1 MPCLSSPQDTHTG
14 THTTF
19 LLSCSVSFHRLI
31 HPQFTSGYTP
41 IHRIAP
47 DRSPFAFG
55 CCRRRWW
62 FPQPRRSGMRAS
74 GFRRLAPFLLVL
86 AAAAVVDASY
96 RGGDHNF
103 HRDFDVVWGEGNARF
118 RDGGRLVELSLDERT
133 GARLQSKER
142 YLFGRFDLE
151 IKLVPGE
158 SAGTI
163 TSFYICT
170 GGARHDE
177 VDFEFLGNV
186 SGEPYLL
193 HTNIFSD
200 GKGEREQQFVLWF
213 DPTQDFH
220 TYSILWNPH
229 NIILYIDG
237 TPIRVF
243 KNNAAYGV
251 PFPTRQP
258 VHVFASIWDAEDWA
272 TQGGRVK
279 TNWSSAPFV
288 ATYRRYNVSNACVW
302 DDDSRRRCLGP
313 EESSSVGRR
322 QPSWMAQR
330 MDWWSWMTLNWVR
343 MNYMAYDYCEDR
355 KRFPHG
361 FPAECIIPIG
371 QT

>member
-1 MPCLSSPQDTHTG
+1 
-14 THTTF
+14 
-19 LLSCSVSFHRLI
+19 
-31 HPQFTSGYTP
+31 
-41 IHRIAP
+41 
-47 DRSPFAFG
+47 
-55 CCRRRWW
+55 
-62 FPQPRRSGMRAS
+62 MRAS
-74 GFRRLAPFLLVL
+74 GPWRLAVL
-86 AAAAVVDASY
+86 ALAVTTAAVVDAY
-96 RGGDHNF
+96 RDGGDHNF

-133 GARLQSKER
+133 GARLQSKDR

-186 SGEPYLL
+186 SGEPYIL

-213 DPTQDFH
+213 DPTEGFH
-220 TYSILWNPH
+220 TYSILWNPL

-279 TNWSSAPFV
+279 TDWSRAPFV
-288 ATYRRYNVSNACVW
+288 ATYRRYNVTTNACVW
-302 DDDSRRRCLGP
+302 DDGGARGGPSSRCGRGTSKSSLRRA
-313 EESSSVGRR
+313 
-322 QPSWMAQR
+322 PSWMGQR
-330 MDWWSWMTLNWVR
+330 MDWWSWMTLSWVR
-343 MNYMAYDYCEDR
+343 MNYMVYDYCADR

-371 QT
+371 RS

>member
-1 MPCLSSPQDTHTG
+1 
-14 THTTF
+14 
-19 LLSCSVSFHRLI
+19 
-31 HPQFTSGYTP
+31 
-41 IHRIAP
+41 
-47 DRSPFAFG
+47 
-55 CCRRRWW
+55 
-62 FPQPRRSGMRAS
+62 MRAS
-74 GFRRLAPFLLVL
+74 GLWRLAPLLVLVL
-86 AAAAVVDASY
+86 AAAGTAVDASP
-96 RGGDHNF
+96 RGGEHDF
-103 HRDFDVVWGEGNARF
+103 HRDFEVTWGEGNARF
-118 RDGGRLVELSLDERT
+118 HDGGRVVELSLDERT
-133 GARLQSKER
+133 GARLQSKQR
-142 YLFGRFDLE
+142 YLFGRFDLD

-163 TSFYICT
+163 TAFYVSRFFLLICGLICT

-213 DPTQDFH
+213 DPTADFH

-243 KNNAAYGV
+243 RNNAAYGV

-258 VHVFASIWDAEDWA
+258 VHVFFSIWNAEDWA

-279 TNWSSAPFV
+279 TDWSKAPFV
-288 ATYRRYNVSNACVW
+288 ATYRRYNVTNARVW
-302 DDDSRRRCLGP
+302 DGNSQQQ
-313 EESSSVGRR
+313 

-330 MDWWSWMTLNWVR
+330 LDWWSWMTLSWVR
-343 MNYMAYDYCEDR
+343 MNYMAYDYCEDS

-371 QT
+371 RT

>member
-1 MPCLSSPQDTHTG
+1 
-14 THTTF
+14 
-19 LLSCSVSFHRLI
+19 
-31 HPQFTSGYTP
+31 
-41 IHRIAP
+41 
-47 DRSPFAFG
+47 
-55 CCRRRWW
+55 
-62 FPQPRRSGMRAS
+62 MRAS
-74 GFRRLAPFLLVL
+74 GPWRLVVALVL
-86 AAAAVVDASY
+86 AVTTSAVAVDAY
-96 RGGDHNF
+96 RGGGDHNF
-103 HRDFDVVWGEGNARF
+103 HRDFDVAWGEGNARF

-151 IKLVPGE
+151 IKLVAGD

-213 DPTQDFH
+213 DPTEDFH

-251 PFPTRQP
+251 PFPARQP

-279 TNWSSAPFV
+279 TDWSRAPFV

-302 DDDSRRRCLGP
+302 EYGDDGGAPSSRCGGGRGTGSTGGSLRRA
-313 EESSSVGRR
+313 
-322 QPSWMAQR
+322 PSWLEHK
-330 MDWWSWMTLNWVR
+330 MDWWSWMTLSWVR
-343 MNYMAYDYCEDR
+343 MNYMVYDYCADC

-371 QT
+371 RS

>member
-1 MPCLSSPQDTHTG
+1 
-14 THTTF
+14 
-19 LLSCSVSFHRLI
+19 
-31 HPQFTSGYTP
+31 
-41 IHRIAP
+41 
-47 DRSPFAFG
+47 
-55 CCRRRWW
+55 
-62 FPQPRRSGMRAS
+62 MRAS
-74 GFRRLAPFLLVL
+74 LLWRLGVLVV
-86 AAAAVVDASY
+86 AVVVTVEAH
-96 RGGDHNF
+96 RGGGGGGGHDIR
-103 HRDFDVVWGEGNARF
+103 RDFDVVWGEGNARF
-118 RDGGRLVELSLDERT
+118 RDGGRMVELSLDERS
-133 GARLQSKER
+133 GARLQSRER
-142 YLFGRFDLE
+142 YLFGRFDLQ
-151 IKLVPGE
+151 IKLVAGE

-213 DPTQDFH
+213 DPTADFH

-243 KNNAAYGV
+243 RNNAAYGV
-251 PFPTRQP
+251 PFPARQP
-258 VHVFASIWDAEDWA
+258 VHVFASIWDAEEWA

-279 TNWSSAPFV
+279 TDWSSAPFV
-288 ATYRRYNVSNACVW
+288 ATYRRYNVSDACVW
-302 DDDSRRRCLGP
+302 HGPASRSRCLGGLGLDGG
-313 EESSSVGRR
+313 GRGR
-322 QPSWMAQR
+322 APSWMAQR
-330 MDWWSWMTLNWVR
+330 MDWWSWMTLSWVR
-343 MNYMAYDYCEDR
+343 MNYMVYDYCGDR

-371 QT
+371 RS

>member
-1 MPCLSSPQDTHTG
+1 MDTLSIRRISRIGGALSLCLVHAFALCADMRGGAS
-14 THTTF
+14 
-19 LLSCSVSFHRLI
+19 LRL
-31 HPQFTSGYTP
+31 
-41 IHRIAP
+41 
-47 DRSPFAFG
+47 
-55 CCRRRWW
+55 RW
-62 FPQPRRSGMRAS
+62 PA
-74 GFRRLAPFLLVL
+74 ALVAVVAAAVT
-86 AAAAVVDASY
+86 AAAAA
-96 RGGDHNF
+96 GHGDHNF
-103 HRDFDVVWGEGNARF
+103 HRDFDAVWGKGNARF
-118 RDGGRLVELSLDERT
+118 RDGGRMVELTLDEQT

-142 YLFGRFDLE
+142 FLFGRFDLE
-151 IKLVPGE
+151 IKLVRGE

-163 TSFYICT
+163 TSFYICS

-213 DPTQDFH
+213 DPTADFH

-243 KNNAAYGV
+243 KNNEAYGV

-258 VHVFASIWDAEDWA
+258 VHVFASIWNAEEWA

-279 TNWSSAPFV
+279 TDWSRAPFV

-302 DDDSRRRCLGP
+302 DAAGAGASRCAGGGGGWMRR
-313 EESSSVGRR
+313 
-322 QPSWMAQR
+322 R

-343 MNYMAYDYCEDR
+343 MNYMAYDYCADR
-355 KRFPHG
+355 KRFPHR

-371 QT
+371 RT

>member
-1 MPCLSSPQDTHTG
+1 
-14 THTTF
+14 
-19 LLSCSVSFHRLI
+19 
-31 HPQFTSGYTP
+31 
-41 IHRIAP
+41 
-47 DRSPFAFG
+47 
-55 CCRRRWW
+55 
-62 FPQPRRSGMRAS
+62 MRAS
-74 GFRRLAPFLLVL
+74 LWRLGLLVL
-86 AAAAVVDASY
+86 AVATAAVVDAY
-96 RGGDHNF
+96 RGGGDHNF
-103 HRDFDVVWGEGNARF
+103 HRDFDVVWGDGNARF
-118 RDGGRLVELSLDERT
+118 RDDGRLVELSLDERT
-133 GARLQSKER
+133 GARLQSKDR
-142 YLFGRFDLE
+142 FLFGRFDLE
-151 IKLVPGE
+151 IKLVAGE

-186 SGEPYLL
+186 SGEPYIL

-213 DPTQDFH
+213 DPTEDFH
-220 TYSILWNPH
+220 TYSILWNPL

-258 VHVFASIWDAEDWA
+258 VHVFASIWDAEEWA

-279 TNWSSAPFV
+279 TDWSRAPFV
-288 ATYRRYNVSNACVW
+288 ATYRRYNVTNACVW
-302 DDDSRRRCLGP
+302 GGARGCPESRR
-313 EESSSVGRR
+313 
-322 QPSWMAQR
+322 SWMGQR
-330 MDWWSWMTLNWVR
+330 MDWWSWMTLSWVR
-343 MNYMAYDYCEDR
+343 MNYMVYDYCADR

-371 QT
+371 RT

>member
-1 MPCLSSPQDTHTG
+1 
-14 THTTF
+14 
-19 LLSCSVSFHRLI
+19 
-31 HPQFTSGYTP
+31 
-41 IHRIAP
+41 
-47 DRSPFAFG
+47 
-55 CCRRRWW
+55 
-62 FPQPRRSGMRAS
+62 MRAS
-74 GFRRLAPFLLVL
+74 GLWRLAPLLVLVL
-86 AAAAVVDASY
+86 AAAATAVDASH
-96 RGGDHNF
+96 RGGEHDF
-103 HRDFDVVWGEGNARF
+103 HRDFEVTWGEGNARF
-118 RDGGRLVELSLDERT
+118 HDGGRVVELSLDERT
-133 GARLQSKER
+133 GARLQSKQR

-163 TSFYICT
+163 TAFYICT

-200 GKGEREQQFVLWF
+200 GKGEREQQFVLC
-213 DPTQDFH
+213 
-220 TYSILWNPH
+220 
-229 NIILYIDG
+229 LYIDG

-243 KNNAAYGV
+243 RNNAAYGV

-258 VHVFASIWDAEDWA
+258 VHVFFSIWNAEDWA

-279 TNWSSAPFV
+279 TDWSKAPFV
-288 ATYRRYNVSNACVW
+288 ATYRRYNVTNAFVW
-302 DDDSRRRCLGP
+302 DSN
-313 EESSSVGRR
+313 SQQQQ

-330 MDWWSWMTLNWVR
+330 LDWWSWMTLSWVR
-343 MNYMAYDYCEDR
+343 MNYMVYDYCDDR

-371 QT
+371 RT